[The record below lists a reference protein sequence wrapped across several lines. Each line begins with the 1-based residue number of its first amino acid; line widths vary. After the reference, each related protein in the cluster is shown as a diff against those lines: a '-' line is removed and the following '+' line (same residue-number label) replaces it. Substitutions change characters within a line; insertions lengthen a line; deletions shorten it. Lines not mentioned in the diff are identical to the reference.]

1 MRSMFA
7 AIWNAFENPPP
18 PSGAAGSSGS
28 STTWLASSIHFSLRV
43 TLSLISPDGVQ
54 IPLNSRFHPLPS
66 TDSTRPDYT
75 NISQTLSRTVF
86 VDIEAVRSNTTRIR
100 VPEHHCQS
108 YPTKSPLDAWEKHTG
123 LYKIDTSYV
132 YCWWEFVQ
140 GLIYSLLDIPAEHI
154 RRWNLSRREPLVDP
168 ENPSG
173 WLEFTRDIQKY
184 TFEDPNYQKQIG
196 TPLRAPTAIDQGELD
211 RDSVYDPTNRIRSR
225 IKHSEIRDDDLS
237 SVAGAVAGGNP
248 GKYR

>member
-1 MRSMFA
+1 M
-7 AIWNAFENPPP
+7 
-18 PSGAAGSSGS
+18 
-28 STTWLASSIHFSLRV
+28 
-43 TLSLISPDGVQ
+43 
-54 IPLNSRFHPLPS
+54 
-66 TDSTRPDYT
+66 
-75 NISQTLSRTVF
+75 
-86 VDIEAVRSNTTRIR
+86 
-100 VPEHHCQS
+100 
-108 YPTKSPLDAWEKHTG
+108 
-123 LYKIDTSYV
+123 
-132 YCWWEFVQ
+132 Q
-140 GLIYSLLDIPAEHI
+140 GLIYPLLDIPAEHI

-225 IKHSEIRDDDLS
+225 IEHSEIRDDDLS